1 MSFLLKL
8 GVAGAALA
16 ASLNRILVA
25 GKPIASAWP
34 LLLNVIQTVVIAQ
47 FVNKWPHVPIDQ
59 VCWVTIKVLLNII
72 ETAQNGQFATHMPS
86 TAEAIYAY
94 TACDYTVGLKSLD

>member
-1 MSFLLKL
+1 ML
-8 GVAGAALA
+8 AELA
-16 ASLNRILVA
+16 ASLNRVLVA
-25 GKPIASAWP
+25 GKQMASTGP
-34 LLLNVIQTVVIAQ
+34 LLLNIIQTVVIAQ